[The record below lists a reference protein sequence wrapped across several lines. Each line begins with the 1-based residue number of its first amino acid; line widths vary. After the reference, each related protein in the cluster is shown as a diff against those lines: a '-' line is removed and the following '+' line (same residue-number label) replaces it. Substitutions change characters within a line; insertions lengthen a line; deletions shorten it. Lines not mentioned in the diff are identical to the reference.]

1 MASGRLLRRR
11 CPEGL
16 IEVKARR
23 RPARSAFP
31 RTAREPP
38 MPTESIIA
46 VVIVLAAFAAFGGG
60 LAWADLQTRRL
71 AKSK

>member
-1 MASGRLLRRR
+1 
-11 CPEGL
+11 
-16 IEVKARR
+16 
-23 RPARSAFP
+23 
-31 RTAREPP
+31 

-46 VVIVLAAFAAFGGG
+46 VVIVLAFAAFGGG

>member
-1 MASGRLLRRR
+1 
-11 CPEGL
+11 
-16 IEVKARR
+16 
-23 RPARSAFP
+23 
-31 RTAREPP
+31 